1 MGPAAIAADV
11 EIFAQLSSASA
22 SVKVAAY
29 LLVTGEWDG
38 FSLGIQRRICGCRA
52 GYVAGGFSLR
62 RFWAGYY
69 GRINL
74 GA

>member
-11 EIFAQLSSASA
+11 EIFALLSCASS
-22 SVKVAAY
+22 SVEVSAY
-29 LLVTGEWDG
+29 LLITGEWDR
-38 FSLGIQRRICGCRA
+38 FSPGIQRWISGCRA